1 MKANRELFVGKRVLE
16 LGSGCGVG
24 GLSAAQVAGSTVL
37 SDWGGELDGTQSV
50 CACVC
55 MCVCV
60 HMEVYVCERER
71 ESLRVFVC
79 VCVYIEERESVRV
92 CACMRV
98 CAYVC
103 VCRHCFERLGRRA

>member
-1 MKANRELFVGKRVLE
+1 VKANRELFVGKRVLE

-55 MCVCV
+55 VCVCTW
-60 HMEVYVCERER
+60 MCMCERER
-71 ESLRVFVC
+71 ESVC
-79 VCVYIEERESVRV
+79 VCL
-92 CACMRV
+92 C
-98 CAYVC
+98 VC
-103 VCRHCFERLGRRA
+103 VCI